1 MYYIAYNNEVQYI
14 TMSNKKKKEREKVQ
28 YTVNGIL
35 IYNYALAADKIG
47 VHYVS
52 LLRYIKHGYI
62 KVIRQKNPTKVGI
75 AAKECERFMRRK

>member
-1 MYYIAYNNEVQYI
+1 
-14 TMSNKKKKEREKVQ
+14 MSNKIKKERKKEQ
-28 YTVNGIL
+28 YIVNDIL
-35 IYNYALAADKIG
+35 IYNYALASDKIG

-75 AAKECERFMRRK
+75 AETECERFMRRK